1 MPTLKIVQNGIT
13 KTVAFEGEKL
23 LGDLL
28 GHFDAHIDKPCGG
41 RGACK
46 KCTVI
51 VNGKEELA
59 CRYIVRGDA
68 EVVVPDNKDIV
79 SATGAN
85 ESGIATDNLCL
96 CLDIGTTTLALAL
109 VSLDDKQIIKTKT
122 APNPQREF
130 GADVI
135 SRIEYCAKSGVNE
148 LQSILAIK
156 IKEMASELFAEYA
169 LKSVEK
175 MYVAG
180 NTTMLH
186 LFFGVDCSSLGV
198 SPYTPIFL
206 EEKRAK
212 GANLG
217 FNNIS
222 EIISLPGISAFVG
235 ADIVSGL
242 GYVDKPKKD
251 KYSLLIDLGTN
262 AEIVLFNNEK
272 YLCATAAAGPCFEG
286 ANISCGM
293 SASVGAVSRYNVDGT
308 YSVIGDTEPEGI
320 CATGLVDIIA
330 ELIKNGTVEDSGYME
345 EDFAL
350 SEKVKVTPA
359 DIREFQLAKSA
370 VMSAVECL
378 LQRGNVTYNDIEK
391 MYVAG
396 GFSAQLNIENAAY
409 LGLVPKALTDRFLPI
424 NNSSLLGTVKFACD
438 RNALAEIPN
447 KAEFIDLGADNTF
460 SELFFANMAF

>member
-222 EIISLPGISAFVG
+222 EIMKEVNRIRTKVDLTSFEEMARYVCEEPNGNNILVELQVSTKWCRDNGVDDYIDIVAYEFDGELEDYG
-235 ADIVSGL
+235 ADVELETIS
-242 GYVDKPKKD
+242 
-251 KYSLLIDLGTN
+251 
-262 AEIVLFNNEK
+262 FNGNWK
-272 YLCATAAAGPCFEG
+272 TAIEQ
-286 ANISCGM
+286 M
-293 SASVGAVSRYNVDGT
+293 
-308 YSVIGDTEPEGI
+308 
-320 CATGLVDIIA
+320 
-330 ELIKNGTVEDSGYME
+330 KNLAMKVME
-345 EDFAL
+345 
-350 SEKVKVTPA
+350 
-359 DIREFQLAKSA
+359 
-370 VMSAVECL
+370 
-378 LQRGNVTYNDIEK
+378 
-391 MYVAG
+391 
-396 GFSAQLNIENAAY
+396 
-409 LGLVPKALTDRFLPI
+409 
-424 NNSSLLGTVKFACD
+424 
-438 RNALAEIPN
+438 
-447 KAEFIDLGADNTF
+447 
-460 SELFFANMAF
+460 

>member
-156 IKEMASELFAEYA
+156 IKEMASELFAEYE
-169 LKSVEK
+169 LESVEK

-186 LFFGVDCSSLGV
+186 LFYGVDCSSLGV
-198 SPYTPIFL
+198 SPYTPICL

-212 GANLG
+212 GENLG

-222 EIISLPGISAFVG
+222 EII
-235 ADIVSGL
+235 
-242 GYVDKPKKD
+242 
-251 KYSLLIDLGTN
+251 
-262 AEIVLFNNEK
+262 
-272 YLCATAAAGPCFEG
+272 
-286 ANISCGM
+286 
-293 SASVGAVSRYNVDGT
+293 
-308 YSVIGDTEPEGI
+308 
-320 CATGLVDIIA
+320 
-330 ELIKNGTVEDSGYME
+330 
-345 EDFAL
+345 
-350 SEKVKVTPA
+350 
-359 DIREFQLAKSA
+359 
-370 VMSAVECL
+370 
-378 LQRGNVTYNDIEK
+378 
-391 MYVAG
+391 
-396 GFSAQLNIENAAY
+396 
-409 LGLVPKALTDRFLPI
+409 
-424 NNSSLLGTVKFACD
+424 
-438 RNALAEIPN
+438 
-447 KAEFIDLGADNTF
+447 
-460 SELFFANMAF
+460 